1 MENRTHHNRPQHKG
15 SGTVFKNPILEKLTK
30 THIAVP
36 LVLYTILSAGFIYYG
51 IAEKGFTASQTVLLF
66 LTGVISYTLVEYLMH
81 RYLYHIEPYTKALE
95 NFSYK
100 VHGVHHEYPK
110 DKKRLAMPP
119 ILALVLVAFFFLLFG
134 ILMGNNVFGF
144 LPGFLMGYTLYL
156 GIHYSVHAFKVPDN
170 FLRILWHH
178 HAIHHY
184 RQPDRAFGISS
195 PLWDHIFGTMP
206 KLRKD
211 NAGKGEYIDAAD

>member
-1 MENRTHHNRPQHKG
+1 MKSRKQQRPRHKG
-15 SGTVFKNPILEKLTK
+15 SGTVFKNPALEKLTR

-36 LVLYTILSAGFIYYG
+36 LVLYPLVSAGFIYYG
-51 IAEKGFTASQTVLLF
+51 VAELGFTASQMALLF
-66 LTGVISYTLVEYLMH
+66 FIGMVVYTLVEYLMH
-81 RYLYHIEPYTKALE
+81 RYLYHIAPYTKALE
-95 NFSYK
+95 KFSYK

-134 ILMGNNVFGF
+134 ILMGDYVFGF
-144 LPGFLMGYTLYL
+144 LPGFVMGYTFYL

-170 FLRILWHH
+170 FLRVLWHH

-195 PLWDHIFGTMP
+195 PLWDYIFGTMP

-211 NAGKGEYIDAAD
+211 NAGKGEYIDPA